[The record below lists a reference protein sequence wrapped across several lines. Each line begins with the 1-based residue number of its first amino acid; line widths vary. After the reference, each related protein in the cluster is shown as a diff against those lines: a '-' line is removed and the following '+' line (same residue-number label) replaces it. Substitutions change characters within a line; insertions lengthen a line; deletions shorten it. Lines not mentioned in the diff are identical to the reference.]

1 MSPPQHLTYREAAK
15 RVHRSRRTIR
25 HWRLQGMPMSWDVRD
40 GQRVRV
46 VELRVLLSWWRQR
59 LKNDPIVQQRI
70 RAEKRREVDAQSA
83 TRRVSP

>member
-1 MSPPQHLTYREAAK
+1 MPLLTYREAAK

-25 HWRLQGMPMSWDVRD
+25 HWRMQGMPMMWALRD

-46 VELRVLLSWWRQR
+46 VELRVLLSWWRQK

-70 RAEKRREVDAQSA
+70 RAEKRREEAAHDTPGA
-83 TRRVSP
+83 T